1 MKKIC
6 IILAIMLFFSLTVF
20 AQTKVGDDPTKIS
33 IGARPFGMGKAYV
46 GLADDINS
54 LFLNPAGLAK
64 IDSFQGMSL
73 SGKFINEVNYLILGA
88 AIPTKQGVFGVGYI
102 GSGFG
107 ITTLATTFESGR
119 VSTTN
124 ESLSYS
130 DYDTILLFSYASEL
144 QSFFDFPIFADFDFG
159 ATLKMYSKEL
169 TGTSVTGGTAS
180 GYDIDLGLVYKP
192 GGPFSAG
199 IYAKNVLPASM
210 GGKVVWATGVVES
223 LPSTI
228 TSGISLKLLGEN
240 GLRQIGM
247 HALRLNF
254 DFDYHPNRAYVP
266 NLMHVGLEW
275 SPLRFLDLRV
285 GIDQDAIGLGG
296 GGLGVA
302 NNFTAGVGLV
312 YKKFRFD
319 YAYHQFQA
327 TPGVDNHYFALT
339 YGLFDRE
346 PEPVVETARELSVP
360 EEVVVVEEEI
370 IVEEIKPISKPV
382 KKKAVVKAQP
392 KSEPKKGT
400 VGTARELSEPKPI
413 PEVEKPK
420 VDQKA
425 LDDWAKDSK
434 EDGSGINYGGIL
446 AGIAALALG
455 VFLIAKFAI
464 KK

>member
-1 MKKIC
+1 
-6 IILAIMLFFSLTVF
+6 MLFFSLTVF

-54 LFLNPAGLAK
+54 LFLNPAGLSSL
-64 IDSFQGMSL
+64 DHFQGMSL
-73 SGKFINEVNYLILGA
+73 SGKFINEVNYLIVGA
-88 AIPTKQGVFGVGYI
+88 AIPAKQGVFGVGYI

-130 DYDTILLFSYASEL
+130 DYDTILLFSYASRL
-144 QSFFDFPIFADFDFG
+144 QSFFDFPIFQDFDFG
-159 ATLKMYSKEL
+159 ATLKLYSKQL
-169 TGTSVTGGTAS
+169 SGTSVSNGTAS
-180 GYDIDLGLVYKP
+180 GYDVDFGLVYKP

-199 IYAKNVLPASM
+199 LYAKNILPSSM
-210 GGKVVWATGVVES
+210 GGKVVWATGLIEA
-223 LPSTI
+223 LPSSI

-240 GLRQIGM
+240 GLRKLGM

-254 DFDYHPNRAYVP
+254 DLDYHPNQTNVP

-275 SPLRFLDLRV
+275 SPVRFLDIRV

-296 GGLGVA
+296 GGLSVA

-339 YGLFDRE
+339 YGLFPRE
-346 PEPVVETARELSVP
+346 PEPPTQPKKEKVVEVK
-360 EEVVVVEEEI
+360 EEIVIVEEEI
-370 IVEEIKPISKPV
+370 IIKEIKPV
-382 KKKAVVKAQP
+382 KKVKKKVIVKAQP
-392 KSEPKKGT
+392 K
-400 VGTARELSEPKPI
+400 
-413 PEVEKPK
+413 VEKQKEEMKEVKPETR

-425 LDDWAKDSK
+425 LDEWAKEGE
-434 EDGSGINYGGIL
+434 EDEGGINFGVIAL
-446 AGIAALALG
+446 GIAALAVGL
-455 VFLIAKFAI
+455 FFIAKFAI
-464 KK
+464 RK